1 MTTPSISTS
10 SSPNWQQIVRPLT
23 GLIIAG
29 VTLIAARSFL
39 ALEHNGATRWL
50 IICMC
55 VIALL
60 EAALGR
66 RYLLAISTTAVIT
79 SYWALYAVASGS
91 LPVAYAAIGY
101 ALFCSIVVW
110 QSSLL
115 HQRSDGVVLIAIA
128 AASFVT
134 SSYIP
139 SSIIVSTAVAIIPF
153 VLLLPLVLTKERC
166 TATQYG
172 IMLGLLLIAA
182 ICMTS
187 SAILFT

>member
-10 SSPNWQQIVRPLT
+10 SSPNWERTVRPLT
-23 GLIIAG
+23 GVVIAS

-39 ALEHNGATRWL
+39 LLERNSTTRWL

-60 EAALGR
+60 EAAVGR
-66 RYLLAISTTAVIT
+66 RYLLVISTTAVIT

-91 LPVAYAAIGY
+91 LPVTYAAIGY
-101 ALFCSIVVW
+101 ALFCSVVVW

-115 HQRSDGVVLIAIA
+115 HKRSDRVVLIAIA

-139 SSIIVSTAVAIIPF
+139 SSIIVSTVVAIIPF
-153 VLLLPLVLTKERC
+153 VLLLPLVLTNEEC
-166 TATQYG
+166 TVAQYG
-172 IMLGLLLIAA
+172 TMLGLLLIAA